1 MENKKAISLH
11 VGLNS
16 VDPDHYHGVQELKSC
31 EFDAKDMKSI
41 AESLNYDESNILLT
55 AEANRENVISLIK
68 KAAEGLDSGDLFLL
82 TYSGHGGQLPDKNN
96 DEKSGLDDTWIL
108 YDAVLIDDEL
118 YSLWKEFKEG
128 VRVFV
133 LSDSCHSGTVIKVA
147 GPDKAKPAVMQKD
160 FRYKYVSREI
170 MKDTYLRNKEFYD
183 DILKKIDRKK
193 SSSDVLASVRL
204 ISACQDNET
213 AIDNPSHGLFTAAL
227 LSIWDDG
234 NFSGNY
240 REFYDKICEKTSPVQ
255 NPNFYFTGI
264 PNDEFDNQKPFSK

>member
-16 VDPDHYHGVQELKSC
+16 VDPDHYHGVQNLKSC

-41 AESLNYDESNILLT
+41 AESLKYNESNILLT
-55 AEANRENVISLIK
+55 ADAKRENVISFIK
-68 KAAEGLDSGDLFLL
+68 QAAAGLDSGDLFLL
-82 TYSGHGGQLPDKNN
+82 TYSGHGGQLPDENN

-147 GPDKAKPAVMQKD
+147 GPDKAKPADAKKD

-170 MKDTYLRNKEFYD
+170 MLDTYIRNREFYD
-183 DILKKIDRKK
+183 DILKKIDRSK

-234 NFSGNY
+234 NFQGNY
-240 REFYDKICEKTSPVQ
+240 KEFYEEIRKKTIPVQ
-255 NPNFYFTGI
+255 EPNHFLTGI
-264 PNDEFDNQKPFSK
+264 QSEEFDNQKPFTK